1 MAWLRGDVGAG
12 GKKGEG
18 KGVSHMTQ
26 NFDIK
31 CPSRQLRILISS
43 PLGCPPYTR
52 LSVMEFLGEYELDRI
67 GTHPRRVW
75 APSTG

>member
-31 CPSRQLRILISS
+31 CPIRQLRILISS
-43 PLGCPPYTR
+43 PLGCPP
-52 LSVMEFLGEYELDRI
+52 
-67 GTHPRRVW
+67 
-75 APSTG
+75 